1 MIRSSKQQAGT
12 STPHMQK
19 LLHGKTLFFWRGTWT
34 VTVLLNLGILAYCIP
49 GFIVQ
54 QATVCTDKTLETCGL
69 YQLQPVQL
77 ALLARLHLSLDGYAA
92 YIITLDALTTL
103 ALLVMGALIFWRKSN
118 DGMGLFVSLL
128 LITFGCFG
136 VDEIHLG
143 AISQPPLPIE
153 IFGDLVL
160 FFQWPALGFFFYL
173 YPDGRFVPRW
183 SWVLGSLFLIQLVCY
198 LLPYPYDLPH
208 WPPVARFLAELIVV
222 GSAVGTQIYR
232 YFAVA
237 TPLQRQQIK
246 WLVFGFGTTL
256 LIVLLT
262 SLPPILFPDLNAANS
277 WYQAANIIIF
287 NPFILFL
294 RYFFIPLSIGIG
306 LLRYRLWDIDVLIN
320 RALVYGLLTGI
331 LLLLYIGLIFG
342 GQALLVSF
350 VGNNNPALLVIS
362 TLVVVALFRPLRHR
376 IQTIIDRRF
385 YRYKYNAA
393 QTVATFS
400 KTLQQEVDL
409 QHLQEQ
415 LVRVVADTMQP
426 THVSLWLR
434 QEKKTKQL

>member
-1 MIRSSKQQAGT
+1 MIHSPKRQAGT
-12 STPHMQK
+12 STTHMPK
-19 LLHGKTLFFWRGTWT
+19 VLHGKTLFFWRGIWI
-34 VTVLLNLGILAYCIP
+34 VTVLLNVGILVYCIP

-54 QATVCTDKTLETCGL
+54 QATVCRDTTLVTCGS
-69 YQLQPVQL
+69 YQLHPAQL
-77 ALLARLHLSLDGYAA
+77 ALLARLHLSLNGYAA
-92 YIITLDALTTL
+92 YVITLDTLTTL
-103 ALLVMGALIFWRKSN
+103 ALLVIGALIFWRKSN

-136 VDEIHLG
+136 VEDVHVSV
-143 AISQPPLPIE
+143 ISQSSPLPIE
-153 IFGDLVL
+153 IFMYLVL

-173 YPDGRFVPRW
+173 YPNGRFVPRW
-183 SWVLGSLFLIQLVCY
+183 SWLLGSLFVINLVFY
-198 LLPYPYDLPH
+198 LLPSPYDLSD
-208 WPPVARFLAELIVV
+208 WPPVAQLLATLIVF
-222 GSAVGTQIYR
+222 GNAVGTQVYR

-246 WLVFGFGTTL
+246 WLVFGFSTTL
-256 LIVLLT
+256 LIALLT
-262 SLPPILFPDLNAANS
+262 LIPPLLFPDLNAATS
-277 WYQAANIIIF
+277 WYQAAWIF
-287 NPFILFL
+287 LSPMNLFL
-294 RYFFIPLSIGIG
+294 GYFIIPLSIGIS

-350 VGNNNPALLVIS
+350 LGKNNNNPVVLVIS

-376 IQTIIDRRF
+376 LQTLIDRRF
-385 YRYKYNAA
+385 YRYKYDAA
-393 QTVATFS
+393 QTVASFS

-415 LVRVVADTMQP
+415 LVQVVAETMQP

-434 QEKKTKQL
+434 QERKPK